1 MSGFMHKKINT
12 KWKIVALVASAV
24 IVALGA
30 VAVMGFV
37 HEFSDIV
44 YKERAYH
51 LNETAAQITETVD
64 VALDEQ
70 WSLLQI
76 MSIRYPTFDSLTTE
90 ECVSKIT
97 VMENKLGQ
105 DGLLFGIV
113 DEDGNVFAS
122 NEDKKVYTLGSL
134 KPEDI
139 GEKMLTILKPVEE
152 SQIEY
157 MTFIMKNEMPV
168 TLGDGR
174 VITHTVVFWEMN
186 YYKRIFHTEAYGDE
200 NTIFIRGSNG
210 TNMYVETEKYKF
222 INSLDYMTVY
232 PNIELVN
239 GDNIETITEN
249 IKNDKSSVT
258 SVKNKDDGRTYFIT
272 VQPMRHNNWDLVMVV
287 PEEFVSAETVDFASA
302 IVDTGAFIMLIISLS
317 ILSLVI
323 YVYKSRNHTLLLKQ
337 EREYSKILQESADE
351 AHNANMAKT
360 KFLSHMSHDIRTP
373 INGILGMINK
383 AERHIGEPDVLKD
396 CHKKIRMSAEHLLG
410 LINDILDVT
419 KLETGL
425 NEEKDEP
432 FPMSC
437 MLDTC
442 CSIIKG
448 QLEDKPHIEL
458 RTDFSNI
465 EHDNVLGN
473 KLHIRQILLN
483 ILTNA
488 VKYTDNGYVYFK
500 VEEIAFEENEATYR
514 FTIQD
519 TGIGMHKNYIERIF
533 EPFSI
538 DDSEARK
545 HRLGTGLGMSIVKT
559 NVDRLGGTISVDS
572 TLGLGST
579 FTVTFAL
586 KLTDLD
592 VVCDAA
598 KERVNKNFADVSGMK
613 VLLVEDNELNIEVA
627 LMLLEDA
634 GVKAD
639 VAKNGK
645 EAVDKFLA
653 SKEGDY
659 DLILMDVMMPVMNG
673 YEATQ
678 TIRCS
683 SHPLATS
690 IPIIAQ
696 TANAFQDDIKKV
708 KEAGMNAHI
717 SKPIE
722 EENLLKILAQYK
734 K

>member
-1 MSGFMHKKINT
+1 MQKKINR
-12 KWKIVALVASAV
+12 KWKIVTIILSAV
-24 IVALGA
+24 VFVLGTIA
-30 VAVMGFV
+30 VIGYIY
-37 HEFSDIV
+37 EFSQMV

-70 WSLLQI
+70 WALLQV
-76 MSIRYPTFDSLTTE
+76 MSVRYPSFDSLTTE

-97 VMENKLGQ
+97 VMENKLGK
-105 DGLLFGIV
+105 DGLVFGIV
-113 DEDGNVFAS
+113 DKDGKVFAS
-122 NEDKKVYTLGSL
+122 NEDEKVFTLGGL
-134 KPEDI
+134 KVDEI
-139 GEKMLTILKPVEE
+139 NEKTLEILKPIED
-152 SQIEY
+152 SDIEY
-157 MTFIMKNEMPV
+157 MAFIMKNEMPV

-174 VITHTVVFWEMN
+174 VITHTAVFWEMD
-186 YYKRIFHTEAYGDE
+186 YYKKIFHNEAYGNE
-200 NTIFIRGSNG
+200 NSIFIRGDDGVNIYSESQKYDFLKGFNY
-210 TNMYVETEKYKF
+210 MDIYPDVER
-222 INSLDYMTVY
+222 
-232 PNIELVN
+232 VN
-239 GDNIETITEN
+239 GNTIEEIEEN
-249 IKNDKSSVT
+249 IQNNKSSVT
-258 SVKNKDDGRTYFIT
+258 AIKLLDEDVTYFIT
-272 VQPMRHNNWDLVMVV
+272 VQPMRNNNWDLVMVV
-287 PEEFVSAETVDFASA
+287 PEEFVSAETIDFASA
-302 IVDTGAFIMLIISLS
+302 IVDTAAFLALVISFGV
-317 ILSLVI
+317 LSLVI
-323 YVYKSRNHTLLLKQ
+323 YIYKSKNQNILLKQ
-337 EREYSKILQESADE
+337 EREYSEALAASAEE
-351 AHNANMAKT
+351 AKNANMAKT

-373 INGILGMINK
+373 INGILGMISK
-383 AERHIGEPDVLKD
+383 AERHRDEPEILKD

-410 LINDILDVT
+410 LINDILDIT

-448 QLEDKPHIEL
+448 QLSEKEEVEL
-458 RTDFSNI
+458 KTDFSNI
-465 EHDNVLGN
+465 KHDSVIGN

-483 ILTNA
+483 ILSNA
-488 VKYTDNGYVYFK
+488 VKYTDNGYIYFK
-500 VEEIAFEENEATYR
+500 AEELAFDEDEATYA
-514 FTIQD
+514 FTIKD
-519 TGIGMHKNYIERIF
+519 TGIGMHKDYLEHIF
-533 EPFSI
+533 DPFSI

-545 HRLGTGLGMSIVKT
+545 HRLGTGLGMSIVKN
-559 NVDRLGGTISVDS
+559 NVEKLGGTISVDS

-579 FTVTFAL
+579 FTVTLTL
-586 KLTDLD
+586 KLTDLS

-598 KERVNKNFADVSGMK
+598 KERVRDDSIDVSGMK

-634 GVKAD
+634 GVSAD

-645 EAVDKFLA
+645 EAVEKFLA
-653 SKEGDY
+653 SNEGDY

-673 YEATQ
+673 YDATRA
-678 TIRCS
+678 IRS
-683 SHPLATS
+683 ADHPMSKS

-696 TANAFQDDIKKV
+696 TANAFQEDIKKV

-722 EENLLKILAQYK
+722 EENLLKVLKLYK

>member
-1 MSGFMHKKINT
+1 MRRKIN
-12 KWKIVALVASAV
+12 KRWKIVALVASI
-24 IVALGA
+24 IVAVLGA
-30 VAVMGFV
+30 TAVLGFM
-37 HEFSDIV
+37 HEFSDMV
-44 YKERAYH
+44 YNERAYH

-64 VALDEQ
+64 VAIDEQ

-76 MSIRYPTFDSLTTE
+76 MSIRYPTFDSLTTD

-97 VMENKLGQ
+97 VMENNLDKE
-105 DGLLFGIV
+105 GLLFGIV
-113 DEDGNVFAS
+113 DKDGNVFAS
-122 NEDKKVYTLGSL
+122 NEDKKVYTLDSVNIN
-134 KPEDI
+134 DI
-139 GEKMLTILKPVEE
+139 NDRALAIIKPVVG
-152 SQIEY
+152 SNTEY

-186 YYKRIFHTEAYGDE
+186 YYKKIFHSDAYGEE
-200 NTIFIRGSNG
+200 NTVFIRGSEGKNI
-210 TNMYVETEKYKF
+210 YVETEKYKF
-222 INSLDYMTVY
+222 INSFDYMTIY
-232 PNIELVN
+232 PNVELIN
-239 GDNIETITEN
+239 GDNITTIEQN
-249 IKNDKSSVT
+249 IKEEKSSVT
-258 SVKNKDDGRTYFIT
+258 SVRVKDDGRTYFIT
-272 VQPMRHNNWDLVMVV
+272 VQPMRHNDWDLVMVV

-302 IVDTGAFIMLIISLS
+302 VVDTGAFIMLIISMS

-323 YVYKSRNHTLLLKQ
+323 YVYKSKNNTLLLKQ
-337 EREYSKILQESADE
+337 EREYSKALQESAEE
-351 AHNANMAKT
+351 AKNANMAKT

-383 AERHIGEPDVLKD
+383 AERHLSEPEILKD

-410 LINDILDVT
+410 LINDILDIT

-425 NEEKDEP
+425 NDEKDEP

-442 CSIIKG
+442 CSIIRG
-448 QLEDKPHIEL
+448 QMENKPNVEF

-465 EHDNVLGN
+465 QHDSVMGN

-483 ILTNA
+483 ILSNA
-488 VKYTDNGYVYFK
+488 VKYTDNGYIYFK
-500 VEEIAFEENEATYR
+500 AEEIAFDKDKATYT

-519 TGIGMHKNYIERIF
+519 TGIGMHKNYLEKIF
-533 EPFSI
+533 DPFTI
-538 DDSEARK
+538 DDSEERK
-545 HRLGTGLGMSIVKT
+545 HRLGTGLGMSIVK
-559 NVDRLGGTISVDS
+559 NNIERLGGSITVDS

-579 FTVTFAL
+579 FTVTFTL
-586 KLTDLD
+586 KLTDLE
-592 VVCDAA
+592 VVCDAV
-598 KERVNKNFADVSGMK
+598 KERVSKNSADVSGMK
-613 VLLVEDNELNIEVA
+613 VLLVEDNDLNIEVA

-634 GVKAD
+634 GVTAD
-639 VAKNGK
+639 VAKNGQ
-645 EAVDKFLA
+645 EAVNKFLA

-673 YEATQ
+673 YEATEK
-678 TIRCS
+678 IRS
-683 SHPLATS
+683 SNHPLATT

-708 KEAGMNAHI
+708 KEVGMNAHI

-722 EENLLKILAQYK
+722 EENLLKILAEFK

>member
-1 MSGFMHKKINT
+1 MKSLKT
-12 KWKIVALVASAV
+12 RRIVGVISLIIAV
-24 IVALGA
+24 IVA
-30 VAVMGFV
+30 VVTITWFIN
-37 HEFSDIV
+37 EFNQMV
-44 YKERAYH
+44 YDERAYH
-51 LNETAAQITETVD
+51 LEETSAQLTKTVD
-64 VALDEQ
+64 AMIDEH
-70 WSLLQI
+70 WNLLS
-76 MSIRYPTFDSLTTE
+76 MVSIRYSTFDSFDTE
-90 ECVSKIT
+90 DCIESISKL
-97 VMENKLGQ
+97 EERLKNKNLI
-105 DGLLFGIV
+105 FGIV
-113 DEDGNVFAS
+113 DKNG
-122 NEDKKVYTLGSL
+122 KVYTSHETKFNLNSL
-134 KPEDI
+134 VLSD
-139 GEKMLTILKPVEE
+139 EKRQLTITNKVGDNDTY
-152 SQIEY
+152 Y
-157 MTFIMKNEMPV
+157 MTFLAKNDEAV
-168 TLGDGR
+168 VLADGN
-174 VITHTVVFWEMN
+174 VITHTILYVNLAEYSNVFHNDAYANENVVCI
-186 YYKRIFHTEAYGDE
+186 RDE
-200 NTIFIRGSNG
+200 KGKNI
-210 TNMYVETEKYKF
+210 YTEKSKF
-222 INSLDYMTVY
+222 EFFDSLNYEEIASHVKRK
-232 PNIELVN
+232 N
-239 GDNIETITEN
+239 GHTLEEIVERVGNKQST
-249 IKNDKSSVT
+249 VT
-258 SVKNKDDGRTYFIT
+258 SLSILNEEGIYFLV
-272 VQPMRHNNWDLVMVV
+272 VQPMETNNWNLVMII
-287 PEEFVSAETVDFASA
+287 PEQFASAQTIDFAGA
-302 IVDTGAFIMLIISLS
+302 IVDTAILIGVLLAGLTLGIY
-317 ILSLVI
+317 IYLV
-323 YVYKSRNHTLLLKQ
+323 KNRNAKALIEQ
-337 EREYSKILQESADE
+337 EREYSKALAASAEE
-351 AHNANMAKT
+351 AKNANMAKT

-373 INGILGMINK
+373 INGILGMISK
-383 AERHIGEPDVLKD
+383 AERHIGEPEVIKD

-410 LINDILDVT
+410 LINDILDIT

-448 QLEDKPHIEL
+448 QLSEKGTVEFK
-458 RTDFSNI
+458 TDFSGI
-465 EHDNVLGN
+465 QHDNVLGN

-483 ILTNA
+483 ILSNA
-488 VKYTDNGYVYFK
+488 VKYTDNGYIYFK
-500 VEEIAFEENEATYR
+500 AEEIAFTNDEATYA

-519 TGIGMHKNYIERIF
+519 TGIGMHKNYIEKIF

-538 DDSEARK
+538 DDSEDRK
-545 HRLGTGLGMSIVKT
+545 YRLGTGLGMSIVKN

-579 FTVTFAL
+579 FTVTFTL
-586 KLTDLD
+586 KLTDLE
-592 VVCDAA
+592 VVCEAA
-598 KERVNKNFADVSGMK
+598 KERVNKNSADVSGMK

-634 GVKAD
+634 GVSAD

-673 YEATQ
+673 YEATM
-678 TIRCS
+678 TIRNS
-683 SHPLATS
+683 VHPLATT

>member
-1 MSGFMHKKINT
+1 MSEIMQKKINK
-12 KWKIVALVASAV
+12 KWKVVAGVASFIIAFF
-24 IVALGA
+24 
-30 VAVMGFV
+30 GFV
-37 HEFSDIV
+37 AISGFIFEFNHML

-51 LNETAAQITETVD
+51 FNETASQITATVD
-64 VALDEQ
+64 IAIDEQ

-76 MSIRYPTFDSLTTE
+76 MSVRFSAFDEYTTE
-90 ECVSKIT
+90 ECISKIT
-97 VMENKLGQ
+97 VMENKLGK
-105 DGLLFGIV
+105 DGLLFGII
-113 DEDGNVFAS
+113 DKDGNIFAT
-122 NEDKKVYTLGSL
+122 NEDEKVYTLDGL
-134 KPEDI
+134 KLDENQ
-139 GEKMLTILKPVEE
+139 EKTLAILSPVED
-152 SQIEY
+152 SDAEY

-174 VITHTVVFWEMN
+174 VITHTVVFWEMD
-186 YYKRIFHTEAYGDE
+186 YYKKIFHNDAYGEE
-200 NTIFIRGSNG
+200 NSIFIRGNDG
-210 TNMYVETEKYKF
+210 VNIYTESQKYNFLKGF
-222 INSLDYMTVY
+222 NYMDVY
-232 PNIELVN
+232 PEVELVKGN
-239 GDNIETITEN
+239 TIKEIEEN
-249 IKNDKSSVT
+249 IKNNKSSVT
-258 SVKNKDDGRTYFIT
+258 SIKVLSENKKYFIT
-272 VQPMRHNNWDLVMVV
+272 VQPMRNNDWDLVMVV
-287 PEEFVSAETVDFASA
+287 PQEFISAETIDIASA
-302 IVDTGAFIMLIISLS
+302 MVNTATFIAILICFGILMLVVYI
-317 ILSLVI
+317 
-323 YVYKSRNHTLLLKQ
+323 YKSRSNSLLLKQ
-337 EREYSKILQESADE
+337 EREYSKALAASAEE
-351 AHNANMAKT
+351 AQNANMAKT

-373 INGILGMINK
+373 INGILGMISK
-383 AERHIGEPDVLKD
+383 AERHIAEPEVVKD

-410 LINDILDVT
+410 LINDILDIT

-448 QLEDKPHIEL
+448 QLSEKGTVEFK
-458 RTDFSNI
+458 TDFSNI
-465 EHDNVLGN
+465 QHDSVLGN

-483 ILTNA
+483 ILSNA
-488 VKYTDNGYVYFK
+488 VKYTDNGYIYFK
-500 VEEIAFEENEATYR
+500 AEEVAFNNDEATYA

-519 TGIGMHKNYIERIF
+519 TGIGMHKSYIEKIF

-538 DDSEARK
+538 DDSEDRK
-545 HRLGTGLGMSIVKT
+545 YRLGTGLGMSIVKN
-559 NVDRLGGTISVDS
+559 NVDRLGGTISIDS

-579 FTVTFAL
+579 FTVTFTL

-592 VVCDAA
+592 VVCEAV
-598 KERVNKNFADVSGMK
+598 KERVNKNSADVSGMK

-634 GVKAD
+634 GVSAD

-678 TIRCS
+678 IIRS
-683 SHPLATS
+683 STHPLATT

-696 TANAFQDDIKKV
+696 TANAFQDDIKKT
-708 KEAGMNAHI
+708 KEVGMDAHI

-722 EENLLKILAQYK
+722 EENLLKILAQFK

>member
-1 MSGFMHKKINT
+1 MKSLKT
-12 KWKIVALVASAV
+12 RRIVGVISLIIAV
-24 IVALGA
+24 IVA
-30 VAVMGFV
+30 VVTITWFIN
-37 HEFSDIV
+37 EFNQMV
-44 YKERAYH
+44 YDERAYH
-51 LNETAAQITETVD
+51 LEETSAQLTKTVD
-64 VALDEQ
+64 AMIDEH
-70 WSLLQI
+70 WNLLS
-76 MSIRYPTFDSLTTE
+76 MVSIRYSTFDSFDTE
-90 ECVSKIT
+90 DCIESISKLEERL
-97 VMENKLGQ
+97 ENKNLI
-105 DGLLFGIV
+105 FGIV
-113 DEDGNVFAS
+113 DKNG
-122 NEDKKVYTLGSL
+122 KVYTSHETKFNLNSL
-134 KPEDI
+134 ALSD
-139 GEKMLTILKPVEE
+139 EKRQLTITNKVGDNDTY
-152 SQIEY
+152 Y
-157 MTFIMKNEMPV
+157 MTFLAKNDEAV
-168 TLGDGR
+168 VLADGN
-174 VITHTVVFWEMN
+174 VITHTILYVNLAEYSNVFHNDAYANENVVCI
-186 YYKRIFHTEAYGDE
+186 RDE
-200 NTIFIRGSNG
+200 KGKNI
-210 TNMYVETEKYKF
+210 YTEKSKF
-222 INSLDYMTVY
+222 EFFDSLNYEEIASHVKRK
-232 PNIELVN
+232 N
-239 GDNIETITEN
+239 GHTLEEIVERVGNKQST
-249 IKNDKSSVT
+249 VT
-258 SVKNKDDGRTYFIT
+258 SLSILDEEGIYFLV
-272 VQPMRHNNWDLVMVV
+272 VQPMETNNWNLVMII
-287 PEEFVSAETVDFASA
+287 PEQFASAQTIDFAGA
-302 IVDTGAFIMLIISLS
+302 IVDTAILIGVLLAGLTLGIY
-317 ILSLVI
+317 IYLV
-323 YVYKSRNHTLLLKQ
+323 KNRNAKALIEQ
-337 EREYSKILQESADE
+337 EREYSKALAASAEE
-351 AHNANMAKT
+351 AKNANMAKT

-373 INGILGMINK
+373 INGILGMISK
-383 AERHIGEPDVLKD
+383 AERHIGEPEVVKD

-410 LINDILDVT
+410 LINDILDIT

-448 QLEDKPHIEL
+448 QLSEKGTVEFK
-458 RTDFSNI
+458 TDFSGI
-465 EHDNVLGN
+465 QHDNVLGN

-483 ILTNA
+483 ILSNA
-488 VKYTDNGYVYFK
+488 VKYTDNGYIYFK
-500 VEEIAFEENEATYR
+500 AEEIAFTNDEATYA

-519 TGIGMHKNYIERIF
+519 TGIGMHKNYIEKIF

-538 DDSEARK
+538 DDSEDRK
-545 HRLGTGLGMSIVKT
+545 YRLGTGLGMSIVKN

-579 FTVTFAL
+579 FTVTFTL
-586 KLTDLD
+586 KLTDLE
-592 VVCDAA
+592 VVCEAA
-598 KERVNKNFADVSGMK
+598 KERVNKNSADVSGMK

-634 GVKAD
+634 GVSAD

-673 YEATQ
+673 YEATM
-678 TIRCS
+678 TIRNS
-683 SHPLATS
+683 VHPLATT

>member
-1 MSGFMHKKINT
+1 MKSLKTRRIVGVISL
-12 KWKIVALVASAV
+12 IVAVISAV
-24 IVALGA
+24 VTITW
-30 VAVMGFV
+30 FIN
-37 HEFSDIV
+37 EFNQMV
-44 YKERAYH
+44 YDERAYH
-51 LNETAAQITETVD
+51 LEETSAQLTETVD
-64 VALDEQ
+64 AMIDEH
-70 WSLLQI
+70 WNLLSM
-76 MSIRYPTFDSLTTE
+76 MSIRYSTFDSFDTE
-90 ECVSKIT
+90 NCIESISKLEERL
-97 VMENKLGQ
+97 ENKNFI
-105 DGLLFGIV
+105 FGIV
-113 DEDGNVFAS
+113 DKNG
-122 NEDKKVYTLGSL
+122 KVYTSHETKFNLNGLLLS
-134 KPEDI
+134 D
-139 GEKMLTILKPVEE
+139 EKRQLTITNKVGDDDTF
-152 SQIEY
+152 Y
-157 MTFIMKNEMPV
+157 MTFLAKNDEDV
-168 TLGDGR
+168 VLADGNI
-174 VITHTVVFWEMN
+174 ITHSVLYVNLAEYSNVFHN
-186 YYKRIFHTEAYGDE
+186 DAYGNENVVCIRDE
-200 NTIFIRGSNG
+200 NGKNI
-210 TNMYVETEKYKF
+210 YTEKSKF
-222 INSLDYMTVY
+222 EFFDSFNYEEIAAHVTRKNGHTLEEIIERVGNKQSTVSSLSILNEEGIYF
-232 PNIELVN
+232 LV
-239 GDNIETITEN
+239 
-249 IKNDKSSVT
+249 
-258 SVKNKDDGRTYFIT
+258 
-272 VQPMRHNNWDLVMVV
+272 VQPMKTNNWNLVMII
-287 PEEFVSAETVDFASA
+287 PEKFASAQTIDFAGA
-302 IVDTGAFIMLIISLS
+302 IVDTAVLIGVLIAGLTLG
-317 ILSLVI
+317 IYIYLV
-323 YVYKSRNHTLLLKQ
+323 KNRNAKALIEQ
-337 EREYSKILQESADE
+337 EREYSKALAASAEE
-351 AHNANMAKT
+351 AKNANMAKT

-373 INGILGMINK
+373 INGILGMISK
-383 AERHIGEPDVLKD
+383 AERHIGEPEVVKD

-410 LINDILDVT
+410 LINDILDIT

-448 QLEDKPHIEL
+448 QLSEKGTVEFK
-458 RTDFSNI
+458 TDFSNI
-465 EHDNVLGN
+465 QHDNVLGN

-483 ILTNA
+483 ILSNA
-488 VKYTDNGYVYFK
+488 VKYTDNGYIYFK
-500 VEEIAFEENEATYR
+500 AEEIAFTNDEATYA

-519 TGIGMHKNYIERIF
+519 TGIGMHKNYIEKIF

-538 DDSEARK
+538 DDSEDRK
-545 HRLGTGLGMSIVKT
+545 YRLGTGLGMSIVKN
-559 NVDRLGGTISVDS
+559 NVDKLGGAITVDS

-579 FTVTFAL
+579 FTVTFTL

-592 VVCDAA
+592 VVCEAV
-598 KERVNKNFADVSGMK
+598 KERVNKNSADVSGMK

-634 GVKAD
+634 GVSAD

-673 YEATQ
+673 YEATK
-678 TIRCS
+678 TIRS
-683 SHPLATS
+683 STHPLATT

>member
-1 MSGFMHKKINT
+1 M
-12 KWKIVALVASAV
+12 
-24 IVALGA
+24 
-30 VAVMGFV
+30 
-37 HEFSDIV
+37 V
-44 YKERAYH
+44 YDERAYH
-51 LNETAAQITETVD
+51 LEETSAQLTETVD
-64 VALDEQ
+64 AMIDEH
-70 WSLLQI
+70 WNLLSM
-76 MSIRYPTFDSLTTE
+76 MSIRYSTFDSFDTE
-90 ECVSKIT
+90 NCIESISKLEERL
-97 VMENKLGQ
+97 ENKNFI
-105 DGLLFGIV
+105 FGIV
-113 DEDGNVFAS
+113 DKNG
-122 NEDKKVYTLGSL
+122 KVYTSHETKFNLNGLLLS
-134 KPEDI
+134 D
-139 GEKMLTILKPVEE
+139 EKRQLTITNKVGDDDTF
-152 SQIEY
+152 Y
-157 MTFIMKNEMPV
+157 MTFLAKNDEDV
-168 TLGDGR
+168 VLADGNI
-174 VITHTVVFWEMN
+174 ITHSVLYVNLAEYSNVFHN
-186 YYKRIFHTEAYGDE
+186 DAYGNENVVCIRDE
-200 NTIFIRGSNG
+200 NGKNI
-210 TNMYVETEKYKF
+210 YTEKSKF
-222 INSLDYMTVY
+222 EFFDSFNYEEIAAHVTRKNGHTLEEIIERVGNKQSTVSSLSILNEEGIYF
-232 PNIELVN
+232 LV
-239 GDNIETITEN
+239 
-249 IKNDKSSVT
+249 
-258 SVKNKDDGRTYFIT
+258 
-272 VQPMRHNNWDLVMVV
+272 VQPMKTNNWNLVMII
-287 PEEFVSAETVDFASA
+287 PEKFASAQTIDFAGA
-302 IVDTGAFIMLIISLS
+302 IVDTAVLIGVLIAGLTLG
-317 ILSLVI
+317 IYIYLV
-323 YVYKSRNHTLLLKQ
+323 KNRNAKALIEQ
-337 EREYSKILQESADE
+337 EREYSKALAASAEE
-351 AHNANMAKT
+351 AKNANMAKT

-373 INGILGMINK
+373 INGILGMISK
-383 AERHIGEPDVLKD
+383 AERHIGEPEVVKD

-410 LINDILDVT
+410 LINDILDIT

-448 QLEDKPHIEL
+448 QLSEKGTVEFK
-458 RTDFSNI
+458 TDFSNI
-465 EHDNVLGN
+465 QHDNVLGN

-483 ILTNA
+483 ILSNA
-488 VKYTDNGYVYFK
+488 VKYTDNGYIYFK
-500 VEEIAFEENEATYR
+500 AEEIAFTNDEATYA

-519 TGIGMHKNYIERIF
+519 TGIGMHKNYIEKIF

-538 DDSEARK
+538 DDSEDRK
-545 HRLGTGLGMSIVKT
+545 YRLGTGLGMSIVKN
-559 NVDRLGGTISVDS
+559 NVDKLGGAITVDS

-579 FTVTFAL
+579 FTVTFTL

-592 VVCDAA
+592 VVCEAV
-598 KERVNKNFADVSGMK
+598 KERVNKNSADVSGMK

-634 GVKAD
+634 GVSAD

-673 YEATQ
+673 YEATK
-678 TIRCS
+678 TIRS
-683 SHPLATS
+683 STHPLATT

>member
-1 MSGFMHKKINT
+1 MQKKINR
-12 KWKIVALVASAV
+12 KWKIVTIILSAV
-24 IVALGA
+24 VFVLGTIA
-30 VAVMGFV
+30 VIGYIY
-37 HEFSDIV
+37 EFSQMV

-70 WSLLQI
+70 WALLQV
-76 MSIRYPTFDSLTTE
+76 MSVRYPSFDSLTTE

-97 VMENKLGQ
+97 VMENKLGK
-105 DGLLFGIV
+105 DGLVFGIV
-113 DEDGNVFAS
+113 DKDGKVFAS
-122 NEDKKVYTLGSL
+122 NEDEKVFTLGGL
-134 KPEDI
+134 KVDEI
-139 GEKMLTILKPVEE
+139 NEKTLEILKPIED
-152 SQIEY
+152 SDIEY
-157 MTFIMKNEMPV
+157 MAFIMKNEMPV

-174 VITHTVVFWEMN
+174 VITHTAVFWEMD
-186 YYKRIFHTEAYGDE
+186 YYKKIFHNEAYGNE
-200 NTIFIRGSNG
+200 NSIFIRGDDGVNIYSESQKYDFLKGFNY
-210 TNMYVETEKYKF
+210 MDIYPDVER
-222 INSLDYMTVY
+222 
-232 PNIELVN
+232 VN
-239 GDNIETITEN
+239 GNTIEEIEEN
-249 IKNDKSSVT
+249 IQNDKSSVT
-258 SVKNKDDGRTYFIT
+258 AIKLLDEDVTYFIT
-272 VQPMRHNNWDLVMVV
+272 VQPMRNNNWDLVMVV
-287 PEEFVSAETVDFASA
+287 PEEFVSAETIDFASA
-302 IVDTGAFIMLIISLS
+302 IVDTAAFLALVISFGV
-317 ILSLVI
+317 LSLVI
-323 YVYKSRNHTLLLKQ
+323 YIYKSKNQNILLKQ
-337 EREYSKILQESADE
+337 EREYSEALAASAEE
-351 AHNANMAKT
+351 AKNANMAKT

-373 INGILGMINK
+373 INGILGMISK
-383 AERHIGEPDVLKD
+383 AERHRDEPEILKD

-410 LINDILDVT
+410 LINDILDIT

-448 QLEDKPHIEL
+448 QLSEKEEVEL
-458 RTDFSNI
+458 KTDFSNI
-465 EHDNVLGN
+465 KHDSVIGN

-483 ILTNA
+483 ILSNA
-488 VKYTDNGYVYFK
+488 VKYTDNGYIYFK
-500 VEEIAFEENEATYR
+500 AEELTFDEDEATYA
-514 FTIQD
+514 FTIKD
-519 TGIGMHKNYIERIF
+519 TGIGMHKDYLEHIF
-533 EPFSI
+533 DPFSI

-545 HRLGTGLGMSIVKT
+545 HRLGTGLGMSIVKN
-559 NVDRLGGTISVDS
+559 NVEKLGGTISVDS

-579 FTVTFAL
+579 FTVTLTL
-586 KLTDLD
+586 KLTDLS

-598 KERVNKNFADVSGMK
+598 KERVRDDSIDVSGMK

-634 GVKAD
+634 GVSAD

-645 EAVDKFLA
+645 EAVEKFLA
-653 SKEGDY
+653 SNEGDY

-673 YEATQ
+673 YDATRAIREAD
-678 TIRCS
+678 
-683 SHPLATS
+683 HPMSKS

-696 TANAFQDDIKKV
+696 TANAFQEDIKKV

-722 EENLLKILAQYK
+722 EENLLKVLKLYK

>member
-1 MSGFMHKKINT
+1 MKSLRTRRVVGIISL
-12 KWKIVALVASAV
+12 IVAVVSAV
-24 IVALGA
+24 ITISW
-30 VAVMGFV
+30 FIN
-37 HEFSDIV
+37 EFNQMV
-44 YKERAYH
+44 YDERAYH
-51 LNETAAQITETVD
+51 LEETSAQLTETVD
-64 VALDEQ
+64 AMIDEH
-70 WSLLQI
+70 WNLLS
-76 MSIRYPTFDSLTTE
+76 MVSIRYSTFDSFDTK
-90 ECVSKIT
+90 ECVGSISRLEKRL
-97 VMENKLGQ
+97 ENKNLI
-105 DGLLFGIV
+105 FGIV
-113 DEDGNVFAS
+113 DENGKVYTSHETEFNLNGLLLSDEKRQLTITNKVGDGDTYYMAFLAKNDEDVVLADGNVITHSILYVDLDEYS
-122 NEDKKVYTLGSL
+122 NVFHNSAYANKNVVCIRDGNGKNVYT
-134 KPEDI
+134 
-139 GEKMLTILKPVEE
+139 EK
-152 SQIEY
+152 S
-157 MTFIMKNEMPV
+157 
-168 TLGDGR
+168 
-174 VITHTVVFWEMN
+174 
-186 YYKRIFHTEAYGDE
+186 
-200 NTIFIRGSNG
+200 
-210 TNMYVETEKYKF
+210 KF
-222 INSLDYMTVY
+222 EFFDSLDYHEIASNVIRKNGHTVEEI
-232 PNIELVN
+232 IERVGN
-239 GDNIETITEN
+239 KQST
-249 IKNDKSSVT
+249 VT
-258 SVKNKDDGRTYFIT
+258 SLSIVGEEGVYFLV
-272 VQPMRHNNWDLVMVV
+272 VQPMKTNNWNLVMII
-287 PEEFVSAETVDFASA
+287 PEEFASAQTIDFAGA
-302 IVDTGAFIMLIISLS
+302 IVDTAVLIGVLIASLTLG
-317 ILSLVI
+317 IYIYLV
-323 YVYKSRNHTLLLKQ
+323 KNRNTKLLITQ

-500 VEEIAFEENEATYR
+500 AEEIAFEEDEATYR

-572 TLGLGST
+572 TLGVGST

-696 TANAFQDDIKKV
+696 TANAFQDDIKRV

>member
-1 MSGFMHKKINT
+1 MQKKINR
-12 KWKIVALVASAV
+12 KWKIVTIILSAV
-24 IVALGA
+24 VFVLGTIA
-30 VAVMGFV
+30 VIGYIY
-37 HEFSDIV
+37 EFSQMV

-70 WSLLQI
+70 WALLQV
-76 MSIRYPTFDSLTTE
+76 MSVRYPSFDSLTTE

-97 VMENKLGQ
+97 VMENKLGK
-105 DGLLFGIV
+105 DGLVFGIV
-113 DEDGNVFAS
+113 DKDGKVFAS
-122 NEDKKVYTLGSL
+122 NEDEKVFTLGGL
-134 KPEDI
+134 KVDEI
-139 GEKMLTILKPVEE
+139 NEKTLEILKPIED
-152 SQIEY
+152 SDIEY
-157 MTFIMKNEMPV
+157 MAFIMKNEMPV

-174 VITHTVVFWEMN
+174 VITHTAVFWEMD
-186 YYKRIFHTEAYGDE
+186 YYKKIFHNEAYGNE
-200 NTIFIRGSNG
+200 NSIFIRGDDGVNIYSESQKYDFLKGFNY
-210 TNMYVETEKYKF
+210 MDIYPDVER
-222 INSLDYMTVY
+222 
-232 PNIELVN
+232 VN
-239 GDNIETITEN
+239 GNTIEEIEEN
-249 IKNDKSSVT
+249 IQNDKSSVT
-258 SVKNKDDGRTYFIT
+258 AIKLLDEDVTYFIT
-272 VQPMRHNNWDLVMVV
+272 VQPMRNNNWDLVMVV
-287 PEEFVSAETVDFASA
+287 PEEFVSAETIDFASA
-302 IVDTGAFIMLIISLS
+302 IVDTAAFLALVISFGV
-317 ILSLVI
+317 LSLVI
-323 YVYKSRNHTLLLKQ
+323 YIYKSKNQNILLKQ
-337 EREYSKILQESADE
+337 EREYSEALAASAEE
-351 AHNANMAKT
+351 AKNANMAKT

-373 INGILGMINK
+373 INGILGMISK
-383 AERHIGEPDVLKD
+383 AERHRDEPEILKD

-410 LINDILDVT
+410 LINDILDIT

-448 QLEDKPHIEL
+448 QLSEKEEVEL
-458 RTDFSNI
+458 KTDFSNI
-465 EHDNVLGN
+465 KHDSVIGN

-483 ILTNA
+483 ILSNA
-488 VKYTDNGYVYFK
+488 VKYTDNGYIYFK
-500 VEEIAFEENEATYR
+500 AEELAFDEDEATYA
-514 FTIQD
+514 FTIKD
-519 TGIGMHKNYIERIF
+519 TGIGMHKDYLEHIF
-533 EPFSI
+533 DPFSI

-545 HRLGTGLGMSIVKT
+545 HRLGTGLGMSIVKN
-559 NVDRLGGTISVDS
+559 NVEKLGGTISVDS

-579 FTVTFAL
+579 FTVTLTL
-586 KLTDLD
+586 KLTDLS

-598 KERVNKNFADVSGMK
+598 KERVRDDSIDVSGMK

-634 GVKAD
+634 GVSAD

-645 EAVDKFLA
+645 EAVEKFLA
-653 SKEGDY
+653 SNEGDY

-673 YEATQ
+673 YDATRA
-678 TIRCS
+678 IRS
-683 SHPLATS
+683 ADHPMSKS

-696 TANAFQDDIKKV
+696 TANAFQEDIKKV

-722 EENLLKILAQYK
+722 EENLLKVLKLYK

>member
-1 MSGFMHKKINT
+1 MQKKFYKKWKVVAGISSGIIAFFGFVAISGFI
-12 KWKIVALVASAV
+12 
-24 IVALGA
+24 
-30 VAVMGFV
+30 F
-37 HEFSDIV
+37 EFNHML

-51 LNETAAQITETVD
+51 FNETAAQITETVD
-64 VALDEQ
+64 VAIDEQ

-76 MSIRYPTFDSLTTE
+76 MSLRYPTFDSLTTE

-97 VMENKLGQ
+97 VMENTIGK
-105 DGLLFGIV
+105 DGLVFGII
-113 DEDGNVFAS
+113 DENGNIFAS
-122 NEDKKVYTLGSL
+122 NEDKKVYTLDSL
-134 KPEDI
+134 KLEDVTDRT
-139 GEKMLTILKPVEE
+139 LAILNPVQG
-152 SQIEY
+152 SDIDY
-157 MTFIMKNEMPV
+157 MTFIVKNDMPI
-168 TLGDGR
+168 TLGDGKK
-174 VITHTVVFWEMN
+174 ITHTVLFWEME
-186 YYKRIFHTEAYGDE
+186 YYKKFFHNDAYGEE
-200 NTIFIRGSNG
+200 NTIFIRGNDGVNIYTESN
-210 TNMYVETEKYKF
+210 KF
-222 INSLDYMTVY
+222 NFIKGFNYMGDY
-232 PNIELVN
+232 PEIELVKGN
-239 GDNIETITEN
+239 TIEEIEEN
-249 IKNDKSSVT
+249 IKNNKSSVT
-258 SVKNKDDGRTYFIT
+258 SIKVLSENKKYFIT
-272 VQPMRHNNWDLVMVV
+272 VQPMRNNDWDLVMVV
-287 PEEFVSAETVDFASA
+287 PEESISAETIDITSA
-302 IVDTGAFIMLIISLS
+302 MVNTATFIALLICLG
-317 ILSLVI
+317 ILMLVI
-323 YVYKSRNHTLLLKQ
+323 YIYKSRNQTLLLKQ
-337 EREYSKILQESADE
+337 EREYSKVLQESADE

-383 AERHIGEPDVLKD
+383 AERHLSEPDVLKD

-410 LINDILDVT
+410 LINDVLDVT

-442 CSIIKG
+442 CSIIRG
-448 QLEDKPHIEL
+448 QMEDKPNIEF
-458 RTDFSNI
+458 RTDFTNI
-465 EHDNVLGN
+465 EHDSVLGN

-488 VKYTDNGYVYFK
+488 VKYTDNGYIYFK
-500 VEEIAFEENEATYR
+500 AEEIAFEEDEATYR

-559 NVDRLGGTISVDS
+559 NVDKLGGTISVDS
-572 TLGLGST
+572 TLGVGST

-586 KLTDLD
+586 KLTDLE
-592 VVCDAA
+592 VVCEAMKD
-598 KERVNKNFADVSGMK
+598 RVLKTFADVSGMK
-613 VLLVEDNELNIEVA
+613 VLLVEDNDLNIEVA

-634 GVKAD
+634 GVKVD

-673 YEATQ
+673 YEATK
-678 TIRCS
+678 TIRS
-683 SHPLATS
+683 STHPLGAT

-708 KEAGMNAHI
+708 KEVGMNTHI
-717 SKPIE
+717 SKPID
-722 EENLLKILAQYK
+722 EENLLNVLAQYK